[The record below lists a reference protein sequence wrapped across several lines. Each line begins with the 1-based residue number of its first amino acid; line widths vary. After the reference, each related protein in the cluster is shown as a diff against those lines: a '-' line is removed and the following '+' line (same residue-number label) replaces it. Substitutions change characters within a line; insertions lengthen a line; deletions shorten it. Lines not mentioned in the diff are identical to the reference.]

1 MPSFDFA
8 LPAVAGLKIPP
19 IVKTYARLV
28 FCASLLAGAELL
40 LKIGAV
46 AGAAQTDGGA
56 VTASALGQMTTWLG
70 IALYIANFV
79 MWLDVLRTTPVGVAY
94 AVQSIVQLMVPVGA
108 WAVLHE
114 QITAGR
120 ALGIGLV
127 FIGVLLAA
135 GPSSLADEKL

>member
-1 MPSFDFA
+1 MPTFDFA
-8 LPAVAGLKIPP
+8 LPAMGFRISDTTKSYC
-19 IVKTYARLV
+19 KLV

-40 LKIGAV
+40 LKVGAV

-56 VTASALGQMTTWLG
+56 VTGAALGQITTWLG

-108 WAVLHE
+108 WAVLNE

-135 GPSSLADEKL
+135 APSALADEKL

>member
-1 MPSFDFA
+1 MPSFDLT
-8 LPAVAGLKIPP
+8 LPTFGLKISPT
-19 IVKTYARLV
+19 VKSYAKLV

-40 LKIGAV
+40 LKVGAV
-46 AGAAQTDGGA
+46 AGAAQTDGGV
-56 VTASALGQMTTWLG
+56 VTGAALGQTATWLG

-108 WAVLHE
+108 WAVLNE

-127 FIGVLLAA
+127 FVGVLLAA
-135 GPSSLADEKL
+135 APSALADEKL

>member
-1 MPSFDFA
+1 MPTFDLT
-8 LPAVAGLKIPP
+8 LPAFGLALSDTTRAYCK
-19 IVKTYARLV
+19 LV

-46 AGAAQTDGGA
+46 AGAAASDGGT
-56 VTASALGQMTTWLG
+56 VTGAALGQLTTWLG

-79 MWLDVLRTTPVGVAY
+79 TWLDVLRTTPVGVAY

-108 WAVLHE
+108 WAVLSE

-127 FIGVLLAA
+127 FAGVLLAA
-135 GPSSLADEKL
+135 APSALADEKL